1 LEHCPVAYYR
11 NDKFLKAFGMNIKRL
26 RLSKNMSQEDLA
38 FESDLELTQIGRIE
52 RGETNTSLS
61 LITKI
66 AKSLKIPVKDLFDF

>member
-1 LEHCPVAYYR
+1 
-11 NDKFLKAFGMNIKRL
+11 MNIKRL